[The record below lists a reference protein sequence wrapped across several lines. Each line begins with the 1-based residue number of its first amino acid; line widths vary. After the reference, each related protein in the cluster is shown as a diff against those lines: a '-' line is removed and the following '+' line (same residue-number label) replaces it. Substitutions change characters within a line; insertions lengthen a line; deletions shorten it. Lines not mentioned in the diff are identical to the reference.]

1 MSPDLI
7 FAYPC
12 KIGRGVIFLLN
23 FIVQLRGEHGTKG
36 GEKKAKIQDTS
47 LILSAINLSYLSWKR
62 NVSSCRLHCG
72 LFYYFYPVYYSLSIP
87 FSYLWVK
94 LRSVEFC
101 VRSLLK
107 TKLFC
112 VPHKWDP
119 VHGVCKE
126 RKKRSETSVVVW
138 QMTRQRN
145 LTVYDCGCVIS
156 APFHPPFHCSSVL
169 TIVNAVFPM
178 HLWLEGRAAVHLVH
192 MAGFALKISCHTVA
206 WIHLAVVYVYVHQP
220 VCG

>member
-1 MSPDLI
+1 M
-7 FAYPC
+7 
-12 KIGRGVIFLLN
+12 
-23 FIVQLRGEHGTKG
+23 
-36 GEKKAKIQDTS
+36 S
-47 LILSAINLSYLSWKR
+47 LIPSAINLSYLSWKR

-72 LFYYFYPVYYSLSIP
+72 LFYYFYPVYYSLP

-126 RKKRSETSVVVW
+126 RKKKEWNLCRSLTYDKAEKPHCIRLWLRYQRTFSPSLSLFICSHH
-138 QMTRQRN
+138 RQRS
-145 LTVYDCGCVIS
+145 IS
-156 APFHPPFHCSSVL
+156 HALVARRMCSRS
-169 TIVNAVFPM
+169 
-178 HLWLEGRAAVHLVH
+178 LVH
-192 MAGFALKISCHTVA
+192 TAGFALKISCHTVA
-206 WIHLAVVYVYVHQP
+206 WII
-220 VCG
+220 